1 VPTANIQRQI
11 QGRFRLEQNGLE
23 SNKKIG
29 IPVDLIRTIA
39 IGLVV
44 LLHASNEALEA
55 SSVPMPYWWTA
66 LVYKSLALS
75 CVPLFVML
83 SGALLLQP
91 AKLNEPIRVFLRKRL
106 TRIGL
111 AFGFWSMVYLA
122 WGFYVN
128 NVPVTL
134 SNVMQ
139 GIVKDLFTG
148 PWYHFWFIY
157 LIVGLYLI
165 TPILRVFLSNGNPR
179 ITRYLISIWFT
190 GIGII
195 PLIQLGLGYT
205 LNAGVFIIGGFIGYF
220 VMGNY
225 LQKVILRPIILHGL
239 LIASF
244 IGTIFAVWLMTYP
257 LSSLGENNY
266 FLGYL
271 TLNVIVG
278 SAALFLILLKFKPD
292 WPGSRNAAARRV
304 VQAIS
309 NNTLPIFLFH
319 VIILETFERGLLG
332 FKLSF
337 TNLNPIV
344 EIPLLATLTFF
355 ITFGLI
361 LLMRRIP
368 VLKKLI
374 G

>member
-1 VPTANIQRQI
+1 VGTANNLQLI
-11 QGRFRLEQNGLE
+11 QGRFSLEQNSLE
-23 SNKKIG
+23 PSKRIA

-44 LLHASNEALEA
+44 LLHASNEALQA
-55 SSVPMPYWWTA
+55 SSVPAPYWWTA

-91 AKLNEPIRVFLRKRL
+91 AKLDEPIRAFLKKRL
-106 TRIGL
+106 SRIGL
-111 AFGFWSMVYLA
+111 AFVFWNIIYLA
-122 WGFYVN
+122 WGFYVSK
-128 NVPVTL
+128 VPVTL
-134 SNVMQ
+134 SNIVQ

-148 PWYHFWFIY
+148 AWYQFWFIY
-157 LIVGLYLI
+157 LIIGLYLI
-165 TPILRVFLSNGNPR
+165 TPILRVIMSHGNPR
-179 ITRYLISIWFT
+179 ITRYLIAIWFA
-190 GIGII
+190 GVAII
-195 PLIQLGLGYT
+195 PLFQFGLGYT
-205 LNAGVFIIGGFIGYF
+205 LDAGVFIIGGFIGYF

-225 LQKVILRPIILHGL
+225 LQKITLRFTILYGL

-244 IGTIFAVWLMTYP
+244 VGTIFGVWLMTYP
-257 LSSLGENNY
+257 LSSLGQNNY
-266 FLGYL
+266 FIGYL
-271 TLNVIVG
+271 TVNVIVG
-278 SAALFLILLKFKPD
+278 SSALFLILLKVKPD
-292 WPGSRNAAARRV
+292 WPGTSHTAARRV
-304 VQAIS
+304 VHAIS
-309 NNTLPIFLFH
+309 INTLPIFLFH

-344 EIPLLATLTFF
+344 EIPLLAALTFF

-361 LLMRRIP
+361 LLMRKVP

>member
-1 VPTANIQRQI
+1 MPTANIQRQI
-11 QGRFRLEQNGLE
+11 QGRFLLEQNGME

-122 WGFYVN
+122 WGFYIN

-190 GIGII
+190 GIAII

-292 WPGSRNAAARRV
+292 WPGTNKAAARRV

>member
-1 VPTANIQRQI
+1 MPTANIQRQI

-29 IPVDLIRTIA
+29 IPVDLIRTLA

-91 AKLNEPIRVFLRKRL
+91 AKLGEPIRVFLRKRL

-122 WGFYVN
+122 WGFYIN

-165 TPILRVFLSNGNPR
+165 TPILRVFISNGNPR

-190 GIGII
+190 GIAII

-225 LQKVILRPIILHGL
+225 LQKVILRPLILHGL

-244 IGTIFAVWLMTYP
+244 IGTIFTVWLMTYP
-257 LSSLGENNY
+257 LSSLGQNNY

-292 WPGSRNAAARRV
+292 WPGTNKAAARRV

-368 VLKKLI
+368 ILKKLI